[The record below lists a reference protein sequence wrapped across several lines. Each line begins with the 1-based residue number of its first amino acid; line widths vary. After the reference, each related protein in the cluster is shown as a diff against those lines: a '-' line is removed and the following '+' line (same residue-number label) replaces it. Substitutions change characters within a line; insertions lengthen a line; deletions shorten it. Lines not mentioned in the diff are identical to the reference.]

1 MERVH
6 MPRAASCLLL
16 SLLVVACAPAEDLGP
31 TRQALANAQT
41 AQDAVSQLTLRY
53 GEILVPPGSAPG
65 TPARGWDEATA
76 FLESPEGVATTEFL
90 GRYAIQFP
98 VAKAHPRYRE
108 IDELSRVTVEMVK
121 LALAPRGTWESFSLE
136 MKAVRTRLDSARAAL
151 EKGTKSF
158 VLVVVWTKT
167 EEDAKAFS
175 EALAKARASGAAKKE
190 GAEKAP

>member
-1 MERVH
+1 
-6 MPRAASCLLL
+6 MPRAVSCLFL
-16 SLLVVACAPAEDLGP
+16 SLLVVACGPAEDLGP

-41 AQDAVSQLTLRY
+41 ALDAVSHLTLRY

-90 GRYAIQFP
+90 GRYAVQFP
-98 VAKAHPRYRE
+98 LEKGHPRYRE

-121 LALAPRGTWESFSLE
+121 LALEPRGTWESFSQE
-136 MKAVRTRLDSARAAL
+136 MKAVRTRLDAARAAL

-158 VLVVVWTKT
+158 VLVEVRTKT
-167 EEDAKAFS
+167 EENAKSFS
-175 EALAKARASGAAKKE
+175 EALARARASEPAKKE